1 MKNTLFFLFALLAC
15 LLAGCNETTVTDLTE
30 PVPTPEEVEP
40 DITIDSGII
49 NNGLSFSC
57 AAGDAT
63 VSFSTGGTWT
73 LSIAS
78 TTSGNTWCRASVTS
92 GAKGKHSVKFT
103 VDDNDGYDD
112 RSVAVTIKSGGSSRT
127 FTVTQKSREAL
138 LVTTSKYELPKE
150 GGKITLQVKS
160 NVDYKLAV
168 SGAAAEW
175 LTEEDASGRA
185 LTERKHVFRVAASDE
200 AVSRQGEIILS
211 YGDLTETVNVYQA
224 GEPAIVISENELVV
238 DHAGDTISVDI
249 ASNVEFGVQL
259 PEVDWLT
266 DLASSRGMSS
276 HTLQYAVAPND
287 SYTDRTAQIIFFD
300 KNSDL
305 SDTLT
310 VRQTAYQL
318 PVTECQQFVFEKDGM
333 DGAVTKNGEY
343 ALLRTTPDNEFL
355 MLVVGRTTDK
365 KQSCAVFNGQGF
377 LQTLIFDDDSFL
389 YFLYSPDSICVFDSD
404 NSLVAELSYDG
415 LTDRAGEDQS
425 RNLTH
430 NYIYKVVDY
439 VCNVIDKVKL
449 AKGVKESV
457 AKKVFESEL
466 LLDVIREAV
475 EFTGVPTNKYYDT
488 LDILI
493 GLVMDTNK
501 VGRICDLLDLINDTF
516 LFGFTSLES
525 LPVQVSD
532 GNSVEL
538 RYEVLNLL
546 DKSPVTWLKNKLG
559 DNVDYTVTLG
569 TNVYDNSFTLSPLL
583 NENKFITGDGAESF
597 SVTVEEQYR
606 AYYHEPYL
614 TLEGSID
621 IGIKQ
626 ALKATVSIPNEYN
639 LKLKFEE
646 GTSKIY
652 FNRTTYGERE
662 AFESESKK
670 MREALFKF
678 YESTGGDYWGSR
690 SNWCSKHPM
699 REWHGIDIKDNTITI
714 SLPDNNLRGEI
725 NQTLP
730 DDLDIVFDVSNNYLT
745 SINLSESQTL
755 NQLKCYGNSLHSLDV
770 SGCISLKTL
779 QAHDNSKV
787 TSLKMTLD
795 ASGCTSLTSL
805 VLYSTN
811 LTDVDISGCS
821 SLTYFN
827 REDKPLARLKAR
839 DCTSLIG
846 LKCYRTGLTEL
857 DLTGCTSLPEVS
869 ISGNRLSALS
879 ISGCTKL
886 ENMYIRENES
896 SSLKIS
902 DNAYLKSLVLTD
914 STGDITLDGLTGLTS
929 LKNGGT
935 TLTLNN
941 CSSLEFFGSGGLMT
955 ALTISN
961 CKSLTKISVGN
972 DKLQTLHI
980 SGCPSLG
987 VLNCYPGG
995 LTDLQIT
1002 GSPELKEL
1010 GCSSNKLT
1018 SLDVSGFKSLETL
1031 SCNDNQLTS
1040 LAVSGMKKLK
1050 YINASGNSF
1059 TTFDASGCESLG
1071 TLVLSE
1077 KGITSLNLSGC
1088 TSYKSLYWSNW
1099 YPFGEHLDLQTL
1111 DVSGCTSLEYINLTA
1126 NKLTELNVKGCTAL
1140 EELFCQKNELTTLDV
1155 SGCTK
1160 LKKLGCQTNKLT
1172 WLEAEGCMQIE
1183 SIDCRDNQITR
1194 EIPEWFARIEHA
1206 SYDRRY
1212 IYDRKTEWGGPTT
1225 FTYKDNGVGWW
1236 FKGEPER
1243 GYHTWTDTILGW

>member
-1 MKNTLFFLFALLAC
+1 MKKYTFFLFILLSC
-15 LLAGCNETTVTDLTE
+15 LLAGCNETTVIDLTK
-30 PVPTPEEVEP
+30 PVPTPEVVEP

-49 NNGLSFSC
+49 NNGLSFSS

-63 VSFSTGGTWT
+63 VSFSTGGAWT

-160 NVDYKLAV
+160 NVDYKLTV

-175 LTEEDASGRA
+175 LTEEDAGGRA

-200 AVSRQGEIILS
+200 ADSRQGEIILS

-224 GEPAIVISENELVV
+224 GEPAIVLPENEIVV

-287 SYTDRTAQIIFFD
+287 SYTGRSAQIIFFD

-305 SDTLT
+305 ADTLT
-310 VRQTAYQL
+310 VRQTAVEIKASGYQL
-318 PVTECQQFVFEKDGM
+318 FEREKDGLDAVIIE
-333 DGAVTKNGEY
+333 DGTY
-343 ALLRTTPDNEFL
+343 AFLKETPDSMALALVIGKRGAKGQDILFFDGTGSPKSMVLAEGDVFTFEYMEEN
-355 MLVVGRTTDK
+355 MLVVDSLNTVVANIPYSAFPKIDK
-365 KQSCAVFNGQGF
+365 DAGTRAFSFSGTPLFEALKIAQLITGF
-377 LQTLIFDDDSFL
+377 IKEPIEELIEYLIFNAN
-389 YFLYSPDSICVFDSD
+389 Y
-404 NSLVAELSYDG
+404 
-415 LTDRAGEDQS
+415 GEYY
-425 RNLTH
+425 R
-430 NYIYKVVDY
+430 YVDT
-439 VCNVIDKVKL
+439 V
-449 AKGVKESV
+449 ES
-457 AKKVFESEL
+457 
-466 LLDVIREAV
+466 
-475 EFTGVPTNKYYDT
+475 
-488 LDILI
+488 
-493 GLVMDTNK
+493 
-501 VGRICDLLDLINDTF
+501 LLDLFSPFF
-516 LFGFTSLES
+516 LLAIYELAEDMSEYRYFGNTA
-525 LPVQVSD
+525 V
-532 GNSVEL
+532 
-538 RYEVLNLL
+538 
-546 DKSPVTWLKNKLG
+546 VTIPANAMEK
-559 DNVDYTVTLG
+559 DNVSLSCNVLHLCEGALHKLAASDFGKVVNYTYTLG
-569 TNVYDNSFTLSPLL
+569 MQVYQDMGALDPIDVRSTT
-583 NENKFITGDGAESF
+583 ITGDGEHTF
-597 SVTVEEQYR
+597 NFTMDKYYH
-606 AYYHEPYL
+606 AYYYEPYL
-614 TLEGSID
+614 KVNFTVEVDLNARARAKLSEIPAAYA
-621 IGIKQ
+621 IKLTDRDLGTV
-626 ALKATVSIPNEYN
+626 LKERECIMYGKKE
-639 LKLKFEE
+639 KFECE
-646 GTSKIY
+646 HTELRK
-652 FNRTTYGERE
+652 
-662 AFESESKK
+662 
-670 MREALFKF
+670 ALVKF
-678 YESTGGDYWGSR
+678 YETTGGKNWNGQL
-690 SNWCSKHPM
+690 NWCSEKPM

-714 SLPDNNLRGEI
+714 SLSENNLKGEI
-725 NQTLP
+725 NLTLP
-730 DDLDIVFDVSNNYLT
+730 DDLDIVLDVGNNYLT

-755 NQLKCYGNSLHSLDV
+755 NQLKCYGNSLNSLDV
-770 SGCISLKTL
+770 SGCVSLKTL
-779 QAHDNSKV
+779 QAHDNGSV
-787 TSLKMTLD
+787 TSQQMTLD
-795 ASGCTSLTSL
+795 AYGCTSLTSL

-811 LTDVDISGCS
+811 LTDVDISGCT

-827 REDKPLARLKAR
+827 REDEPLARLKAR
-839 DCTSLIG
+839 DCTSLVG
-846 LKCYRTGLTEL
+846 LKCHRTGLTEL
-857 DLTGCTSLPEVS
+857 DLTGCTSLPGVS
-869 ISGNRLSALS
+869 NIGNQLSTLS
-879 ISGCTKL
+879 ISGCTSL
-886 ENMYIRENES
+886 ESMYFWGNES

-902 DNAYLKSLVLTD
+902 DNASLKSLVLTN

-941 CSSLEFFGSGGLMT
+941 CSSLEFFGSDGQMT

-961 CKSLTKISVGN
+961 CKSLTKIST
-972 DKLQTLHI
+972 DYDELQTLHI
-980 SGCPSLG
+980 SGCPALDILDCSW
-987 VLNCYPGG
+987 CG
-995 LTDLQIT
+995 LTDLQIA

-1010 GCSSNKLT
+1010 SCGKNKLT
-1018 SLDVSGFKSLETL
+1018 SLDVSGFKSLEIL

-1050 YINASGNSF
+1050 FLDASGNSF
-1059 TTFDASGCESLG
+1059 TTFDASGCESLE
-1071 TLVLSE
+1071 TLGLSQ

-1099 YPFGEHLDLQTL
+1099 YPLSEHLDLQTL
-1111 DVSGCTSLEYINLTA
+1111 DVSGCTSLEYINLSA

-1140 EELFCQKNELTTLDV
+1140 EELFCQMNELTTLDV

-1160 LKKLGCQTNKLT
+1160 LKKLGCQANKLT

-1183 SIDCRDNQITR
+1183 SISCDNNQITR
-1194 EIPEWFARIEHA
+1194 EIPDWFARIKHA

-1212 IYDRKTEWGGPTT
+1212 HYDIKAEWGGPVT